1 MQLTEHTLSLA
12 DFREKADE
20 TLSRINETG
29 EAEVLTVDG
38 ETRAVLL
45 SPAAHN
51 AMANELQLS
60 RDVAPIKKS
69 LEQIERGECQEL
81 HAAFADIRAELLA
94 KIQK

>member
-1 MQLTEHTLSLA
+1 
-12 DFREKADE
+12 
-20 TLSRINETG
+20 
-29 EAEVLTVDG
+29 
-38 ETRAVLL
+38 
-45 SPAAHN
+45 
-51 AMANELQLS
+51 MANELQLS